1 MYTLTLL
8 HTFPDDITLTTEHLL
23 LLLLSLFLLLPSLQ
37 SLIRLIS
44 NKIQSFH
51 VAQSKQQA
59 LL

>member
-8 HTFPDDITLTTEHLL
+8 HTFPDDITLTTEL

>member
-23 LLLLSLFLLLPSLQ
+23 LLSLFLLLPSLQ

-44 NKIQSFH
+44 NKIRSFH

>member
-1 MYTLTLL
+1 ML